1 MELALSLALVL
12 AFAAVHAF
20 TGALNLQGVPRSVW
34 LSAAGGVAVA
44 YVFVHI
50 LPELASHQR
59 ETFSAAAAAG
69 GPEPGRSLYIVA
81 LAGLAAFYVLERLGG
96 ALARKRRQGEGDLKG
111 PTGTFWLHLGSYAAY
126 NVLIGYLLLQQE
138 GRGVS
143 ELLLFGL
150 GVGLHMLVIDHG
162 LHATHGRA
170 YDRLGRW
177 VLASAPLLG
186 WSLAAGLGAPPSR
199 AVSAAFA
206 FLAGGMILNV
216 LKEELPEERESSLWA
231 FLASATGSAALFLLA
246 G

>member
-1 MELALSLALVL
+1 MELLVSLAVVV

-20 TGALNLQGVPRSVW
+20 AGALRLQAVPRSVW

-50 LPELASHQR
+50 LPELATHQR
-59 ETFSAAAAAG
+59 AVSSEGAADGGAA
-69 GPEPGRSLYIVA
+69 PGRSIYVVA
-81 LAGLAAFYVLERLGG
+81 LAGLAAFYGLERLGRS
-96 ALARKRRQGEGDLKG
+96 LAERRRDGEGDLKG
-111 PTGTFWLHLGSYAAY
+111 PTVTFWLHLGSYAAY
-126 NVLIGYLLLQQE
+126 NVLIGHLLLQQE
-138 GRGVS
+138 GRGVA

-150 GVGLHMLVIDHG
+150 GVGLHLLVVDHG

-177 VLASAPLLG
+177 ILAAAPLLG
-186 WSLAAGLGAPPSR
+186 WSLAAGLGAPAR
-199 AVSAAFA
+199 AVSATFA

-216 LKEELPEERESSLWA
+216 LKEELPEERESRLSA
-231 FLASATGSAALFLLA
+231 FLLAAAASAALFLLA